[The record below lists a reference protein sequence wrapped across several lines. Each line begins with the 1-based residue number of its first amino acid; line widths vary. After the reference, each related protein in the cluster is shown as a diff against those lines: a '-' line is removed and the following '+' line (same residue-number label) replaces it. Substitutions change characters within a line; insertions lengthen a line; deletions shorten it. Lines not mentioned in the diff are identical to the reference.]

1 MTVETNNNQN
11 NNVPKKKINEANN
24 FYYMTVALVMLLVST
39 SLVEVLPNKFG
50 LLEYILE
57 GFTAL
62 TFLVCLVSLRFDK
75 NWYRFMMTLAG
86 CWLVATIIRN
96 WLGIAQMDLIM
107 LGLMFSFF
115 FGTFKSVAR
124 QILFTGSV
132 DSNKV
137 VGSVSLFLLLGLMW
151 TIIYL
156 LVMEFSPEAFT
167 GMTAAPWVENFSRMA
182 YFSFVTLTTLGYGDI
197 SPLSPF
203 AQVVVYLEAI
213 AGVFYMAIVVASL
226 VSSSQSNQEKQNG

>member
-1 MTVETNNNQN
+1 MTVETNNHHKEK
-11 NNVPKKKINEANN
+11 VIKKKINEANN

-39 SLVEVLPNKFG
+39 SLVAVLPNKFG

-96 WLGIAQMDLIM
+96 WLGIQEMDLVM

>member
-1 MTVETNNNQN
+1 MMTVETNNHHKER
-11 NNVPKKKINEANN
+11 VIKKKINEANN

-96 WLGIAQMDLIM
+96 WLGIQEMDLIM

-151 TIIYL
+151 TILYL

-197 SPLSPF
+197 SPLSPI

-226 VSSSQSNQEKQNG
+226 VSSSQSNQDK

>member
-1 MTVETNNNQN
+1 MTEETNNHHKGR
-11 NNVPKKKINEANN
+11 VIKKKINEANN

-39 SLVEVLPNKFG
+39 SLVAVLPNKFG

-75 NWYRFMMTLAG
+75 NWYRFMMALAG

-96 WLGIAQMDLIM
+96 WLGIQEMDLIM

-197 SPLSPF
+197 SPLSPI

-226 VSSSQSNQEKQNG
+226 VSSSQSNQDK

>member
-1 MTVETNNNQN
+1 MTVETNNHHKER
-11 NNVPKKKINEANN
+11 VIKKKINEANN

-96 WLGIAQMDLIM
+96 WLGIQEMDLIM

-151 TIIYL
+151 TILYL

-197 SPLSPF
+197 SPLSPI

-226 VSSSQSNQEKQNG
+226 VSSSQSNQDK

>member
-96 WLGIAQMDLIM
+96 LLGVQQMDLIM